1 VAGRAKIV
9 SEISALTFVRATF
22 AKSNGFDKCLDIRKK
37 KENLD
42 NEKSCK
48 KNERMDIKTV
58 DIFSRSLKLL

>member
-37 KENLD
+37 K
-42 NEKSCK
+42 
-48 KNERMDIKTV
+48 KTSTTRRAV
-58 DIFSRSLKLL
+58 KRTKEWILKPLIFSADH